1 MNYRDQFKKG
11 TVEMMVLALLM
22 EEDMYGYQL
31 SQLISERS
39 GNAIAVPEGSL
50 YPTLYLL
57 VDQGC
62 ITDKK
67 VQIGKRM
74 TRVYYHLEL
83 TGLLRLREMY
93 AEYQTFTDGLHSLL
107 SGFAQS
113 MEEKIS

>member
-1 MNYRDQFKKG
+1 
-11 TVEMMVLALLM
+11 MVLALLT

-39 GNAIAVPEGSL
+39 NKAIAVPEGSL
-50 YPTLYLL
+50 YPTLYRL
-57 VDQGC
+57 VEQGC
-62 ITDKK
+62 ISDKK

-74 TRVYYHLEL
+74 SRVYYHLEL

-93 AEYQTFTDGLHSLL
+93 MEYQAFTEGLRNLL
-107 SGFAQS
+107 SGFSKS